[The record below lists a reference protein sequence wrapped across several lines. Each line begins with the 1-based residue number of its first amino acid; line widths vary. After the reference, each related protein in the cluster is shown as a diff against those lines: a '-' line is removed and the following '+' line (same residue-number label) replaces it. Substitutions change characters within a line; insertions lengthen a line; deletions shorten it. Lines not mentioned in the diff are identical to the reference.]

1 MNDQI
6 TLTQIEILKEIEYLY
21 TIMSCY
27 KDEITTLEI
36 LDISGNYYHI
46 IDIDYPKIIYK
57 CNDKYG
63 TKINTSKYFNNL
75 MTGFEWII
83 KNNFP
88 FTEFNLNIRN
98 KISKPDRLN
107 RSSIIHFDKSPI
119 NFIDWNIIGSPMP
132 NKYFA
137 ITKFKYRRKTS
148 HALSVLSYK
157 YLQL

>member
-1 MNDQI
+1 MSDQI

-21 TIMSCY
+21 TIMFCY

-46 IDIDYPKIIYK
+46 IDIDYPRITY
-57 CNDKYG
+57 KYG
-63 TKINTSKYFNNL
+63 TKIKTSKYFNNL
-75 MTGFEWII
+75 MTGIEWII

-88 FTEFNLNIRN
+88 FTEFNINIRN

-107 RSSIIHFDKSPI
+107 RSSLIHFDKSPI
-119 NFIDWNIIGSPMP
+119 NFIDWNIIGSSMP

-137 ITKFKYRRKTS
+137 TTKFKYRRKAPN
-148 HALSVLSYK
+148 ALSVLSYK